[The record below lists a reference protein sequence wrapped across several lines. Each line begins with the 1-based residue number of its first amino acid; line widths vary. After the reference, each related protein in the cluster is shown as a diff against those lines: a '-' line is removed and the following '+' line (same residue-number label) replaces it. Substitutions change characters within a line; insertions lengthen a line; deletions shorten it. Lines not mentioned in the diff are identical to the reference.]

1 MDEHYLALM
10 PTYAIVALLWF
21 LIYKFFGKPW
31 QGQKEIR
38 FSKPWLE
45 LIFAFLAVVIILI
58 IGQLYQNDLLIP
70 NENNHFIDAINQ
82 IIIFS
87 PTIALVALRKQS
99 SETIWLPKSKI
110 PLRLSIGLF
119 LALISV
125 LTYWIIRKDSA
136 SLPSLLVNI
145 YQPKNIS
152 HLVQVFMEDITIA
165 LLFVRLSAWIGR
177 KWSILLVS
185 ILFAAG
191 HIPALISNGYS
202 INELSSLLLDVGI
215 GIAILSAVSKSKDVW
230 WFFIVHFTLD
240 MTQFY

>member
-1 MDEHYLALM
+1 MDDHYLALM
-10 PTYAIVALLWF
+10 PTYGIVAALWF
-21 LIYKFFGKPW
+21 LIYRFFGKPW
-31 QGQKEIR
+31 EEQTKIQ

-45 LIFAFLAVVIILI
+45 LIFAFLAVVFILI
-58 IGQLYQNDLLIP
+58 IGQLYQSEMLIP
-70 NENNHFIDAINQ
+70 NRGNHFIDAINQ

-99 SETIWLPKSKI
+99 SETIWLPTSKI
-110 PLRLSIGLF
+110 PLRLLIGLA

-125 LTYWIIRKDSA
+125 LTYWIFRQDSA
-136 SLPSLLVNI
+136 SLSSMLIHI

-165 LLFVRLSAWIGR
+165 LLFVRLAAWIGR

-191 HIPALISNGYS
+191 HIPALISNGFD
-202 INELSSLLLDVGI
+202 ITEISSLLLDVGI
-215 GIAILSAVSKSKDVW
+215 GIIILSAVSKSKDVW

-240 MTQFY
+240 MTQYY